1 MKKALSVFG
10 RAFMVALALVFVSGL
25 VSCKESD
32 DEEEEYIP
40 ILPYSPGS
48 VLGTWKSAKGDSYVF
63 TENTFVNYMYD
74 GAKAEYTLNLVDAA
88 EVEGTENPT
97 YYLYYKA
104 PETSS
109 YSGSYVDGEGVT
121 QTYSGTYYTKDYYT
135 AVRVI
140 VKSAT
145 VLDISTACNAS
156 YKTEDAS
163 LATVKSDF
171 TIANGFFGSNI
182 EYTKQ

>member
-32 DEEEEYIP
+32 DGEEESIP
-40 ILPYSPGS
+40 ILPYSPVS

-97 YYLYYKA
+97 YYLYYTA
-104 PETSS
+104 PETFTYSS
-109 YSGSYVDGEGVT
+109 EYDGVV
-121 QTYSGTYYTKDYYT
+121 YSGTYYTKDYYT

-140 VKSAT
+140 VKSST
-145 VLDISTACNAS
+145 VLDISTACNADF
-156 YKTEDAS
+156 KTEDAS